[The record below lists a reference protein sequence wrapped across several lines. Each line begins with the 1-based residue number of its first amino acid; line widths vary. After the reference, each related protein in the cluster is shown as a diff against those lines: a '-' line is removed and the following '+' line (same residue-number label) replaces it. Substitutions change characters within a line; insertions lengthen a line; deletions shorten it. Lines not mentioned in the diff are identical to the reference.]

1 MKHLKKF
8 NESKLGDELEE
19 FCKEYLA
26 YLTDGKFEC
35 YVNSNSI
42 NTHITILERDY
53 NAEFF
58 PGRSKR
64 FYWNEIE
71 DDFIPFLQILSEKYV
86 IAYGTIFLE
95 SYDPVTTMNTMNI
108 SNKGFSIRDVIKG
121 EIPEYAT
128 CMGVSLQIDRKISHT
143 DIR

>member
-71 DDFIPFLQILSEKYV
+71 DDFIPFLHILSQRYL
-86 IAYGTIFLE
+86 IIDDSITLIDYIYNQYIN
-95 SYDPVTTMNTMNI
+95 SNNN
-108 SNKGFSIRDVIKG
+108 NKGFSIKDVLKG
-121 EIPEYAT
+121 EIPEGAT
-128 CMGVSLQIDRKISHT
+128 CNGVTLQIDRKISHT

>member
-1 MKHLKKF
+1 MKHLRKF
-8 NESKLGDELEE
+8 NESKLGDELED

-35 YVNSNSI
+35 YVNSNNI

-86 IAYGTIFLE
+86 IAHGMVVLE
-95 SYDPVTTMNTMNI
+95 SYEPVTTTLNI
-108 SNKGFSIRDVIKG
+108 SNKGFSIRDVING

-128 CMGVSLQIDRKISHT
+128 CMGVTLQIDRKISHT